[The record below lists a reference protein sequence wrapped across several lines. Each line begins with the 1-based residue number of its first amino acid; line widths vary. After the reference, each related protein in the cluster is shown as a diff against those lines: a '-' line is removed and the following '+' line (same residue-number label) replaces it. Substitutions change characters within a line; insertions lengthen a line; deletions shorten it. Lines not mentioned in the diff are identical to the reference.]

1 MKQFNK
7 TVLAA
12 AILLTLGFA
21 SSASATPANDQTGL
35 GAIAND
41 KSTATDN
48 SLNAPV
54 TISDSLNDNSDNSD
68 HSDNSLNDSSDN
80 SDHSDNSLN
89 DSSDNSAHTD
99 NSLNDNSANSIHST
113 ASGDGAAAS
122 ENGSATSNYQA
133 NNSELTG
140 TVTGAGTGTETRGP
154 LSKDSVPANNSIDSS
169 LGGSAGVFQTSQN
182 TGNNSLTQQQ
192 VSFQG
197 NVDVNKN

>member
-54 TISDSLNDNSDNSD
+54 TISDSFNDN
-68 HSDNSLNDSSDN
+68 SDN

-99 NSLNDNSANSIHST
+99 NSLNDNSVNSIHST

-197 NVDVNKN
+197 NVHVNKN